1 MNKILFQ
8 SYIRYLWSLTI
19 VEKLLACHL
28 GNCRYTKKT
37 MRKAA
42 ITATHSIVTNFAKPD
57 ILTQLAQQKTVCFPQ
72 NKLQVGLYRQMFNHE
87 N

>member
-1 MNKILFQ
+1 
-8 SYIRYLWSLTI
+8 
-19 VEKLLACHL
+19 
-28 GNCRYTKKT
+28 

-72 NKLQVGLYRQMFNHE
+72 NKLQVYRQMFNHE